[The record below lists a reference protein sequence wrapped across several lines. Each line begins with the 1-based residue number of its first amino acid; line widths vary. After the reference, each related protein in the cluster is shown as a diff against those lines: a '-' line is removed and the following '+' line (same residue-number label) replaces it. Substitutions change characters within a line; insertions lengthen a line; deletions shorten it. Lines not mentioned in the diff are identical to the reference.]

1 MIWLNPADPAVR
13 AGVVSG
19 IYGKEPHS
27 EHGHPTPPVGEIDVI
42 REALAVASDILTPLT
57 AYRIHPAGVAVEEF
71 RATARAHRL
80 TTNYGPVRNVLTVE
94 KIAEDCAPVL
104 VLDGW
109 CLSGDSLFARE
120 SSGGDGGGG
129 AFGSLTQWW
138 CGTRDQAQVLRVT
151 YQFGSTI
158 TTSARRAV
166 LWLAHQFW
174 LESSGC
180 DECGECELP
189 ERTTSIT
196 REGIGYTMLD
206 PQSFLSEGKTGIP
219 KVDLWISTVNPRRS
233 LRPVGIY
240 SPDSPPP
247 VNVQIRTV
255 REAWV

>member
-13 AGVVSG
+13 SAVMSG

-27 EHGHPTPPVGEIDVI
+27 VHGNPVPPVGEIDVI

-71 RATARAHRL
+71 RVTGKAHRL
-80 TTNYGPVRNVLTVE
+80 SPNYGPVRNVLSVE
-94 KIAEDCAPVL
+94 RIQADCSPVP

-109 CLSGDSLFARE
+109 CLTGDCLYPSGVGGSAFSSL
-120 SSGGDGGGG
+120 S
-129 AFGSLTQWW
+129 QWW
-138 CGTRDQAQVLRVT
+138 CGSRDDVQVLRVT

-158 TTSARRAV
+158 TASARRAV

-174 LESSGC
+174 LEASGC

-206 PQSFLSEGKTGIP
+206 PQDFLVEGKTGIP
-219 KVDLWISTVNPRRS
+219 KVDLWISTVNPRKS